1 MTADPQ
7 TRGAGRRHGRRAA
20 GGQGRRA
27 AAIVALILGAVG
39 LAVSL
44 TGVAIQVLPRQF
56 TAGQQRQIMAWE
68 ISGKW
73 QQLPAG
79 QIFPASVT
87 YQLPA
92 PLLQQVAP
100 LNLNALRVSI
110 APEQSDC
117 AKAVTSAAAGAM
129 LRRDGC
135 RAVLRATYV
144 DATRSYVM
152 TVGVAVL
159 PSAAAAVD
167 AGTGMAQAKLAVARD
182 ADGAGRLAAGV
193 LVVRFH
199 GTAATL
205 YDYNRQISRSFTA
218 GPYVVMYA
226 IGYSDSRPR
235 LPVAQD
241 KYSEDEMT
249 SMAQGVAQSV
259 ADTLDAAPAPPHCPG
274 TPGC

>member
-1 MTADPQ
+1 MTADPLA
-7 TRGAGRRHGRRAA
+7 RGAGRRHGRRDR

-27 AAIVALILGAVG
+27 AAIVALILGVVG
-39 LAVSL
+39 FAVSV
-44 TGVAIQVLPRQF
+44 TGVAIRLLPRQF
-56 TAGQQRQIMAWE
+56 TAGQQRQIMAWQV
-68 ISGKW
+68 SGEW
-73 QQLPAG
+73 EQLPAG
-79 QIFPASVT
+79 RIFPASIT

-92 PLLQQVAP
+92 AVLQQAAP
-100 LNLNALRVSI
+100 LDLNALRVSI
-110 APEQSDC
+110 APQQSDC
-117 AKAVTSAAAGAM
+117 AKAVTSAATGAV

-159 PSAAAAVD
+159 PSAAAAAD

-182 ADGAGRLAAGV
+182 AGGAGRRPAGV

-199 GTAATL
+199 GAAAPL
-205 YDYNRQISRSFTA
+205 YDYNRQVSRSFTA

-226 IGYSDSRPR
+226 VGYADSRPR
-235 LPVAQD
+235 LPVAED
-241 KYSEDEMT
+241 SYSDEEMT
-249 SMAQGVAQSV
+249 SMARGVAQSV
-259 ADTLDAAPAPPHCPG
+259 ADTLDAAPARPHCPG